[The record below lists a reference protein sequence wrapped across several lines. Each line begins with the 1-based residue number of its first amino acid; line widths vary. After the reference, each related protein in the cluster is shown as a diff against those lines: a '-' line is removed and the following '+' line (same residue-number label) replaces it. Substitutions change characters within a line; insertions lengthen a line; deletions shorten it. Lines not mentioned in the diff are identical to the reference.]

1 MGEMP
6 LCRKEA
12 HMMKAICMAVLSAG
26 LALPMVAMGQN
37 QQTTTTE
44 TQTQDPSTN
53 MAKTTKTT
61 TTESTQGMTKAQM
74 KAQRK
79 QQKADER
86 ASKDKTN
93 ALKQD
98 NKAMDS
104 AEKAQNPQ

>member
-1 MGEMP
+1 
-6 LCRKEA
+6 
-12 HMMKAICMAVLSAG
+12 MMKAICIAVLSAG
-26 LALPMVAMGQN
+26 LALPMMAMGQN

-44 TQTQDPSTN
+44 TQQTRDPSMNTE
-53 MAKTTKTT
+53 KTTKTT

-86 ASKDKTN
+86 AAKDKTN
-93 ALKQD
+93 ALKQN
-98 NKAMDS
+98 NKATDS